1 MQACFETGNDKLYM
15 QIKNKIIYCPHKFT
29 AGTPISAKQ
38 AQVVADFAVPAL
50 NVILIKSLVESISH
64 QKKKKTTTNK
74 QTNKQTEFSTT
85 NEKLYEN
92 WKFVKLNEKQ
102 DGDTD

>member
-1 MQACFETGNDKLYM
+1 MQACFQTGNDKLYI
-15 QIKNKIIYCPHKFT
+15 QIKNKIIYCLHKFT

-50 NVILIKSLVESISH
+50 NMILIKSLVETISH
-64 QKKKKTTTNK
+64 QKKKITTTNK
-74 QTNKQTEFSTT
+74 QTSKQTEFSTT

-92 WKFVKLNEKQ
+92 WKFVKLYEKK
-102 DGDTD
+102 DGATD

>member
-38 AQVVADFAVPAL
+38 AQVVADSAVPAL
-50 NVILIKSLVESISH
+50 NMILIKSLVESISH

-92 WKFVKLNEKQ
+92 WKFVKLNEKK
-102 DGDTD
+102 DGATD

>member
-50 NVILIKSLVESISH
+50 NMILIKSLVESISH
-64 QKKKKTTTNK
+64 QKKKNNNNK

-92 WKFVKLNEKQ
+92 WKFVKLNEKK
-102 DGDTD
+102 DGATD